1 MASHKGSE
9 GVVKVGS
16 NAIGELRSWNL
27 EHSSST
33 IETTSMGDDAITRVA
48 GLKSWSGSAD
58 ALWDEGDTG
67 QTALTAGASVSM
79 TFAGEGAST
88 GDTIYTGTA
97 IVTGI
102 SRSASYDGLVE
113 VSFTFE
119 GDGDLS
125 TSTAA

>member
-16 NAIGELRSWNL
+16 NAIGELRAWNL

-33 IETTSMGDDAITRVA
+33 IETTSMGDGAITRVA

-58 ALWDEGDTG
+58 ALWDETDSG
-67 QTALTAGASVSM
+67 QTALTAGSSVSM
-79 TFAGEGAST
+79 TFAGEGADT
-88 GDTIYTGTA
+88 GDTIYTGSA

>member
-58 ALWDEGDTG
+58 ALWDETDAG
-67 QTALTAGASVSM
+67 QTALTAGSSVSM
-79 TFAGEGAST
+79 TFAGEGTTT
-88 GDTIYTGTA
+88 GDTIYTGSA

>member
-58 ALWDEGDTG
+58 ALWDEADTA
-67 QTALTAGASVSM
+67 QAALTAGASVSM
-79 TFAGEGAST
+79 TFAGEGVST